1 MRKTELTLGCLGGM
15 LLLTNCA
22 TTDSNGFVISPEKK
36 TYVVTDTPSYTDPD
50 PTTAY
55 SSPYK
60 HINYVNPH
68 DPLMRGTVRQNDPET
83 IQTTELELESL
94 PSDYSIDW

>member
-1 MRKTELTLGCLGGM
+1 MRKTKLTMGGLGIM

-22 TTDSNGFVISPEKK
+22 TTDSNGFVIDSGKK
-36 TYVVTDTPSYTDPD
+36 TYVVTDATSYTDEN

-60 HINYVNPH
+60 NINYINPK
-68 DPLMRGTVRQNDPET
+68 DPLMRGTIRKNDPGAIHT
-83 IQTTELELESL
+83 IEQELQSL
-94 PSDYSIDW
+94 PSDYSNEW

>member
-1 MRKTELTLGCLGGM
+1 MRKTDLALCGLGIM

-22 TTDSNGFVISPEKK
+22 TTDSNGFVIDPGKK
-36 TYVVTDTPSYTDPD
+36 TYVVTDTPSSSDEN

-60 HINYVNPH
+60 NINYVNPK
-68 DPLMRGTVRQNDPET
+68 DPLMKGAIRKNDPGT
-83 IQTTELELESL
+83 IQTIEQGIESL
-94 PSDYSIDW
+94 PSDYSNEW

>member
-1 MRKTELTLGCLGGM
+1 MRKTELALGCLGVM

-22 TTDSNGFVISPEKK
+22 TTDSNGFVIDSGKK
-36 TYVVTDTPSYTDPD
+36 TYVVTDIPSSSDEN

-60 HINYVNPH
+60 NINYVNPK
-68 DPLMRGTVRQNDPET
+68 DPLMKGTIRKNDPGTMQT
-83 IQTTELELESL
+83 IEQELESL
-94 PSDYSIDW
+94 PSDYSNEW

>member
-1 MRKTELTLGCLGGM
+1 MRKTELTLGSLGVM

-22 TTDSNGFVISPEKK
+22 TTDSNGFVIDPGQK
-36 TYVVTDTPSYTDPD
+36 TYVVADIPSYTDEN

-60 HINYVNPH
+60 NINYINPR
-68 DPLMRGTVRQNDPET
+68 DPLMKGTIRKNDPGTGQIRE
-83 IQTTELELESL
+83 QNLESI
-94 PSDYSIDW
+94 PSDYSNEW